1 MIKIKTTLRRYLNS
15 KQAYLMGQCLDI
27 RRNQNLGI
35 NDEHEAK
42 ELIECEAQLD
52 IVNEIITICQQRN
65 KF

>member
-1 MIKIKTTLRRYLNS
+1 
-15 KQAYLMGQCLDI
+15 MGRSLDI

-42 ELIECEAQLD
+42 ELVECEAQLD